1 MAGNKLSG
9 RHGSKMSDAEKKA
22 KGIFDPRWSE
32 QAGKD
37 RMAAKIISGPWLSAV
52 PKPDFA
58 LDRVGM
64 VKYNELCNALLDQ
77 NKLTMVTR
85 QHAQN
90 IALIQMQ
97 ISKMLTMG
105 KLIPNN
111 LFVTMK
117 QSTMLL
123 GIAEDAKN
131 IGPPPK
137 ASESKWGFAGF
148 ANKKR

>member
-1 MAGNKLSG
+1 MAGNAFSG

-37 RMAAKIISGPWLSAV
+37 KMAAKVIPGPWLSTV
-52 PKPDFA
+52 PKPDFD
-58 LDRVGM
+58 LDEVGKK
-64 VKYNELCNALLDQ
+64 KYNELCDALLEQ
-77 NKLTMVTR
+77 KKLTMVTR

-97 ISKMLTMG
+97 ISKLLAMG

-131 IGPPPK
+131 IGPEPK